1 MNYVLETE
9 NLTKDFGSFRALDR
23 VSVKLEPGKI
33 YGLIGRNGAGKTTLM
48 RLAAGLSFPS
58 EVSISLFGRGGEKA
72 SHQNPVCGDIQA
84 GSGFRREPS
93 YVEL

>member
-23 VSVKLEPGKI
+23 VSVKLESGKI

-48 RLAAGLSFPS
+48 LSL
-58 EVSISLFGRGGEKA
+58 I
-72 SHQNPVCGDIQA
+72 HI
-84 GSGFRREPS
+84 
-93 YVEL
+93 

>member
-23 VSVKLEPGKI
+23 VSVKLESGKI

-48 RLAAGLSFPS
+48 RLVAGLSFPS
-58 EVSISLFGRGGEKA
+58 GGSISLFGRGGEKA
-72 SHQNPVCGDIQA
+72 LQ
-84 GSGFRREPS
+84 E
-93 YVEL
+93 

>member
-23 VSVKLEPGKI
+23 VSVKLESGKI

-48 RLAAGLSFPS
+48 RLVAGLSFPS
-58 EVSISLFGRGGEKA
+58 EVSLCLDAGVKKPCRRS
-72 SHQNPVCGDIQA
+72 
-84 GSGFRREPS
+84 GSGS
-93 YVEL
+93 AV

>member
-1 MNYVLETE
+1 MKIELKKLRYVYPSGDEALKGINLEIEGT
-9 NLTKDFGSFRALDR
+9 DPVA
-23 VSVKLEPGKI
+23 V
-33 YGLIGRNGAGKTTLM
+33 IGQNGAGKTTLM

-58 EVSISLFGRGGEKA
+58 EGSISLFGRGGEKA

>member
-33 YGLIGRNGAGKTTLM
+33 YGLIGRNGAG
-48 RLAAGLSFPS
+48 AGVIIRPS
-58 EVSISLFGRGGEKA
+58 
-72 SHQNPVCGDIQA
+72 
-84 GSGFRREPS
+84 
-93 YVEL
+93 